1 MKNKTVIT
9 MAKISMELMQQEQ
22 KTWRTM
28 NEALEKSNGYGIPFG
43 KYMNDKY
50 SFDDKELE
58 EEESAS
64 MATLIILKKHV
75 KEIQ

>member
-1 MKNKTVIT
+1 

-28 NEALEKSNGYGIPFG
+28 NEALVRGNGYGIPFG

-50 SFDDKELE
+50 NFEDKELE
-58 EEESAS
+58 TEESPS

-75 KEIQ
+75 QEIK